1 MKRAS
6 EGLMWGVRTESR
18 RGRGGHLGENDVEV
32 KIGTSGGLSWVEF
45 GVSGGGALAC
55 RCQGDTP

>member
-1 MKRAS
+1 
-6 EGLMWGVRTESR
+6 MWDVRTESR
-18 RGRGGHLGENDVEV
+18 RGRGGRLGENDVEV

-55 RCQGDTP
+55 GCQGDTP